1 MLWRHLQKYIAF
13 MGKVSKLRIKY
24 KADLQSSGETF
35 VEDELRQGHSLNFDD
50 KALKSSVE
58 SNPSLQKY

>member
-1 MLWRHLQKYIAF
+1 

-58 SNPSLQKY
+58 SNPWLQKY